1 MKSVLL
7 VLAASALGMGC
18 ASAQP
23 PAQLIDARAAYQ
35 RASTGEGAALVT
47 TDLHD
52 AKVALND
59 AEQAF
64 TEDGDEPKT
73 QSLAYIAHRRSVAAQ
88 AKAVTAK
95 SLQDKRVAEA
105 QFDKFKEQQAL
116 ATRDQ
121 LDSTKNALTSAQQQ
135 AEAERRARTAADDKT
150 RDLLSQIKGL
160 QSQQTERGLVLTLSG
175 SVLFATNRSE
185 LLPTAKTRLN
195 EVSKA
200 LKEDKRSIVVVG
212 HTDSTG
218 GAELNQKL
226 SNDRA
231 SAVRTYLLGQGVE
244 TSRLR
249 SEGMG
254 PSQPVADNASPEG
267 RANNRRVEII
277 LENNGQQQGGALNQA
292 NPGMNGTG
300 SNTKQP

>member
-1 MKSVLL
+1 M
-7 VLAASALGMGC
+7 
-18 ASAQP
+18 
-23 PAQLIDARAAYQ
+23 
-35 RASTGEGAALVT
+35 
-47 TDLHD
+47 
-52 AKVALND
+52 
-59 AEQAF
+59 
-64 TEDGDEPKT
+64 
-73 QSLAYIAHRRSVAAQ
+73 
-88 AKAVTAK
+88 TAK

-105 QFDKFKEQQAL
+105 QFDKFKEQQAV

-292 NPGMNGTG
+292 NPGTNGTG